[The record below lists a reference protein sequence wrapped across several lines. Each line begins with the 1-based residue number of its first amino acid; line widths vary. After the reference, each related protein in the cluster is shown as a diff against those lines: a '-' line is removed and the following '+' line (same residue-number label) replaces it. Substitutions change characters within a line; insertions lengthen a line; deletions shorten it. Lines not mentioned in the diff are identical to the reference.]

1 MNRIIGAET
10 DAKTARDIKGRFGP
24 GNPGKPVGARNKTT
38 QAALALLE
46 GEAEALTRKAV
57 EMALGGDVV
66 ALRFCLERLV
76 PVRRNSA
83 IQFDLPDLSTSKNAP
98 AAARAV
104 LVALSDGRIAPTDAE
119 TALRVIEFWR
129 QAQSGLEG
137 QYEAERM
144 LGDLL
149 KF

>member
-1 MNRIIGAET
+1 MNRIIGVET
-10 DAKTARDIKGRFGP
+10 DAKTDRDVKGRFGP
-24 GNPGKPVGARNKTT
+24 GNSGKPVGARNKTT
-38 QAALALLE
+38 QATLTLLE
-46 GEAEALTRKAV
+46 GEAEALARKAV

-66 ALRFCLERLV
+66 ALRLCLERLA
-76 PVRRNSA
+76 PVRRNST
-83 IQFDLPDLSTSKNAP
+83 IQFDLPDLSNSKNAP

-104 LVALSDGRIAPTDAE
+104 LEALSDGRIAPSDAE
-119 TALRVIEFWR
+119 TTLRVIECWR

-137 QYEAERM
+137 LYEAERM